1 MHPILFAKFVW
12 EHLTL
17 WSAWLNDKDHP
28 GRADVIG
35 AGLTAVIVALAVIA
49 YVRRE
54 RLKGLFGWIVAH
66 PVVSTILAAPVAALA
81 LINLSKFATFIGA
94 TLTTV
99 GLLIAL
105 DNNRRNHDREARKFE
120 REGKSAKAALA
131 LELSALADFCRAY
144 VEAASKFTP
153 TKILATSEDDEEQV
167 FVVNVDP
174 DEVKFPDIPPT
185 TIATLKEVIKS
196 TDNDALANRCMEIL
210 SYAQYVKG
218 FASIFRDKWIVNV
231 ESNVNHAKL
240 RTALLYAL
248 VESLFDYARGKSDS
262 PRDVNWLHVDQATNS
277 LNLSGNGSFLEYFT
291 KHKHYENP
299 LDILAK

>member
-1 MHPILFAKFVW
+1 MNPPLFPVFIW
-12 EHLTL
+12 ERLTW
-17 WSAWLNDKDHP
+17 WSQWLNDKDHP

-35 AGLTAVIVALAVIA
+35 AGTTALIVALAVA
-49 YVRRE
+49 VYVKRNS
-54 RLKGLFGWIVAH
+54 LTTAFGWIKAH
-66 PVVSTILAAPVAALA
+66 PLWATAIATPLAALL
-81 LINLSKFATFIGA
+81 LINLSKFATFIGS
-94 TLTTV
+94 TLTVV

-105 DNNRRNHDREARKFE
+105 DNNRRSHDREAKKFE
-120 REGKSAKAALA
+120 REGKSARAALA

-144 VEAASKFTP
+144 VEAVSKFTP
-153 TKILATSEDDEEQV
+153 TKIIALSENDEEQV
-167 FVVNVDP
+167 FVGGVDP
-174 DEVKFPDIPPT
+174 NEVKFPDIPPT

-218 FASIFRDKWIVNV
+218 FSSIFHDRWIVNV

-248 VESLFDYARGKSDS
+248 VESLFDFARGKSDA

-277 LNLSGNGSFLEYFT
+277 LNLSGNGTFIEYFAN
-291 KHKHYENP
+291 HKHYENP